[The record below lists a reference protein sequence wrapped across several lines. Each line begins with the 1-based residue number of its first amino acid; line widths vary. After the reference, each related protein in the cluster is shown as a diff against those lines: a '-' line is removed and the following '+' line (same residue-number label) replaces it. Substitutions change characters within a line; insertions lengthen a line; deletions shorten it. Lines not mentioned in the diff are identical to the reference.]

1 MNSHHNLH
9 NLLLLSTHLFFIAI
23 IIFIKYMHTTY
34 NIEVNYGQD
43 GGSPGFNSLPYRA
56 DLSRKLDIATSE

>member
-1 MNSHHNLH
+1 MNSHYNLH

-43 GGSPGFNSLPYRA
+43 GGSPGFNSLP
-56 DLSRKLDIATSE
+56 